1 MYVRSCRLALASA
14 GVAALF
20 VLSACGSDDH
30 ERDAAAS
37 GRNGPKG
44 PEFSV
49 TSTELKSVLLTV
61 DEVAGKGYS
70 ADGEQPVLLQTPTRP
85 GDPDYGDSYE
95 STLFE
100 PADCG
105 LPIDR
110 HAMGGP
116 DAPRVEQSYASEN
129 SRKGEGDDTQYALIL
144 ASAERAVLEKQFD
157 AYVAALQAC
166 DTFRVKNGNDSWG
179 YKVDDIE
186 LGRYGPMSVGFRV
199 EYYIEG
205 EIEAYYSVALA
216 VAGATSVQA
225 FTSQAAEQPEEP
237 RKILEAQLAK
247 LAGLGG

>member
-1 MYVRSCRLALASA
+1 MYARPRRHALASA

-20 VLSACGSDDH
+20 VLSSCGSDDH
-30 ERDAAAS
+30 ARDAAAG

-49 TSTELKSVLLTV
+49 TSTELKSVLLSA

-70 ADGEQPVLLQTPTRP
+70 AGPETPYLLKTPTRP
-85 GDPDYGDSYE
+85 GDPEYGDSYE
-95 STLFE
+95 STFFD

-105 LPIDR
+105 LPVDR

-116 DAPRVEQSYASEN
+116 DAPRVEQLYATKK
-129 SRKGEGDDTQYALIL
+129 SRNGEGDDTHYGLVL

-166 DTFRVKNGNDSWG
+166 GTFTVRDGNDSWG
-179 YKVDDIE
+179 YKIGDVQV
-186 LGRYGPMSVGFRV
+186 GRYGPMSVGFRV
-199 EYYIEG
+199 EYSIEG
-205 EIEAYYSVALA
+205 EIEGYYSAALA

-225 FTSQAAEQPEEP
+225 FTAQASGQPAEP
-237 RKILEAQLAK
+237 RTILEAQLAK